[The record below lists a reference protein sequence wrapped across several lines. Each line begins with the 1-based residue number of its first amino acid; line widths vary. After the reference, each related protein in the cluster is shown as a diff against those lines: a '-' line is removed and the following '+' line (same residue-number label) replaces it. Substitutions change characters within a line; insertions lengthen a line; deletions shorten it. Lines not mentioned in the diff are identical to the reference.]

1 MQVTSKPTVLI
12 VDDAADNLMLIS
24 MLLQDRCQV
33 MQADSG
39 ARALQMARA
48 RPHPDLILL
57 DVLMPEMD
65 GYAVCA
71 ALHAEPELA
80 HIPVIFL
87 TSRNQE
93 EDQRRGFLAGA
104 SDYITKPINPDVL
117 QARVATHLQL
127 SRLRQQCRQQQ
138 FALLDL
144 LGPAA
149 RGLLQNDMRQV
160 PPHAQ
165 TVQKIAAA
173 LNRQLQNMHKASLDA
188 EQFALLHDA
197 IALLECEGMPWPQAE
212 AHSASLSGSVERLLQ
227 MCTQLHTLRHSHFDG
242 GGAPPIAGAAQP
254 LALKIWQIA
263 HALQQLTSERD
274 YKPALDLAS
283 ALAVLTRESGRH
295 FDPELTHALQAM
307 QADLPK
313 LLHLVC

>member
-33 MQADSG
+33 IQADSG
-39 ARALQMARA
+39 PRALQMARA
-48 RPHPDLILL
+48 LPHPDLILL

-71 ALHAEPELA
+71 ELQADPELA
-80 HIPVIFL
+80 QVPVIFL

-93 EDQRRGFLAGA
+93 EDQRRGFMAGA
-104 SDYITKPINPDVL
+104 ADYITKPINPDVL

-127 SRLRQQCRQQQ
+127 SHLRRQCRQQHL
-138 FALLDL
+138 ALLDI

-149 RGLLQNDMRQV
+149 RALLEGGMRQV

-165 TVQKIAAA
+165 TVQRIAAA
-173 LNRQLQNMHKASLDA
+173 LNRQLLAMRKPGLDA

-197 IALLECEGMPWPQAE
+197 IALLECEGMHWPQPAGG
-212 AHSASLSGSVERLLQ
+212 AANLSGSVERLLQ
-227 MCTQLHTLRHSHFDG
+227 LSSRMHAMRHSHFAHGD
-242 GGAPPIAGAAQP
+242 APAQG
-254 LALKIWQIA
+254 LALPLRIWQTA
-263 HALQQLTSERD
+263 HALAQLTSERD
-274 YKPALDLAS
+274 LKPALELEQ
-283 ALAVLTRESGRH
+283 ALAVLTRASGAQ
-295 FDPELTHALQAM
+295 FDPELTHALHALQAE
-307 QADLPK
+307 LPQ
-313 LLHLVC
+313 LLQPGG